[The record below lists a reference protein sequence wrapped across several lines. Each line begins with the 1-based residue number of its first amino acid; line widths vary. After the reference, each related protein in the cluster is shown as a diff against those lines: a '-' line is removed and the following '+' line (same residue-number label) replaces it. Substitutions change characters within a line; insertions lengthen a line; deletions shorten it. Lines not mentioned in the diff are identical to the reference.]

1 MTYCVAISVEQ
12 GLVFASDSR
21 TSAGPDQVSVFGKM
35 HILLEENER
44 YFVLLS
50 AGNLGTTQAV
60 RTRIRH
66 DLEFDRRPNLRT
78 AQSMAEVA
86 EYLAM
91 INSEQRRKHAEAG
104 DSSDAGMTATFI
116 LGGQIQGRT
125 PGIFLIYPEGNY
137 IRASRQTPYL
147 QIGELK
153 YGKPILDR
161 LVRPALS
168 LEDTARVALLSM
180 DASMRSNVSVG
191 PPIEVLIFDLR
202 HPVHTRHMIFGPD
215 DDYLRELGRAWQGY
229 VEKAFS
235 VLPPLPPRPAELLR
249 VVDE

>member
-1 MTYCVAISVEQ
+1 MTYCVALAVER

-21 TSAGPDQVSVFGKM
+21 TNAGPDQVSVFGKM
-35 HILLEENER
+35 HVLLEAADR
-44 YFVLLS
+44 FFVLLS

-78 AQSMAEVA
+78 VQSMAEAA
-86 EYLAM
+86 EYLGG
-91 INSEQRRKHAEAG
+91 INAEQGRKHAEGGEPDTA
-104 DSSDAGMTATFI
+104 MTATFI
-116 LGGQIQGRT
+116 LGGQIRGRA
-125 PGIFLIYPEGNY
+125 PGIFLVYSEGNY
-137 IRASRQTPYL
+137 IRASSQTPFL

-161 LVRPALS
+161 LVKPD
-168 LEDTARVALLSM
+168 LELDDAARVMLLSM
-180 DASMRSNVSVG
+180 DATMRSNVTVG
-191 PPIEVLIFDLR
+191 PPIEVLIYDPARPQL
-202 HPVHTRHMIFGPD
+202 VRHMIFGPD

>member
-21 TSAGPDQVSVFGKM
+21 TNAGPDQVSVFRKM
-35 HILLEENER
+35 HILLEEQDR
-44 YFVLLS
+44 FFLLLS

-78 AQSMAEVA
+78 VQSMAEAA
-86 EYLAM
+86 EYLGT
-91 INSEQRRKHAEAG
+91 INGEQRRKHAEGG
-104 DSSDAGMTATFI
+104 DSDVMTATFI
-116 LGGQIQGRT
+116 FGGQIKGRT
-125 PGIFLIYPEGNY
+125 PGIFLVYPEGNY
-137 IRASRQTPYL
+137 IRASSQTPYL

-161 LVRPALS
+161 LVRPGLP

-180 DASMRSNVSVG
+180 DATMRSNVTVG
-191 PPIEVLIFDLR
+191 PPIEVLSYDPRKPHL
-202 HPVHTRHMIFGPD
+202 VRHMIFGPD
-215 DDYLRELGRAWQGY
+215 DDYLRELGRSWQGY
-229 VEKAFS
+229 VEKVFS

>member
-12 GLVFASDSR
+12 GLVFVSDSR
-21 TSAGPDQVSVFGKM
+21 TNAGADQVSVFGKM
-35 HILLEENER
+35 HVLLEEQDR

-78 AQSMAEVA
+78 AQSMAAAA
-86 EYLAM
+86 EYLGA
-91 INSEQRRKHAEAG
+91 INAEQGRKHAEGGEG
-104 DSSDAGMTATFI
+104 DTVMTATFV
-116 LGGQIQGRT
+116 LGGQIQGRA

-137 IRASRQTPYL
+137 IRASKQTPYL

-161 LVRPALS
+161 LVRSGMPLD
-168 LEDTARVALLSM
+168 DTARVALLSM
-180 DASMRSNVSVG
+180 DATMRSNATVG
-191 PPIEVLIFDLR
+191 PPIEVLIYNLR
-202 HPVHTRHMIFGPD
+202 KPHIVRHMIFGPD
-215 DDYLRELGRAWQGY
+215 DDYLRELGRSWQGY
-229 VEKAFS
+229 IEKVFS
-235 VLPPLPPRPAELLR
+235 VLPALPPRPTELLR

>member
-21 TSAGPDQVSVFGKM
+21 TNAGPDQVSVFRKM
-35 HILLEENER
+35 HILLEEQDR
-44 YFVLLS
+44 FFLLLS

-78 AQSMAEVA
+78 VQSMAEAA
-86 EYLAM
+86 EYLGT
-91 INSEQRRKHAEAG
+91 INGEQRRKHAEGG
-104 DSSDAGMTATFI
+104 DSDVMTATFI
-116 LGGQIQGRT
+116 FGGQIKGRT
-125 PGIFLIYPEGNY
+125 PGIFLVYAEGNY
-137 IRASRQTPYL
+137 IRASSQTPYL

-161 LVRPALS
+161 LVRPGLP

-180 DASMRSNVSVG
+180 DATMRSNVTVG
-191 PPIEVLIFDLR
+191 PPIEVLSYDPRKPHL
-202 HPVHTRHMIFGPD
+202 VRHMIFGPD
-215 DDYLRELGRAWQGY
+215 DDYLRELGRSWQGY
-229 VEKAFS
+229 IEKVFS

>member
-1 MTYCVAISVEQ
+1 MTYCVAISVDQ

-21 TSAGPDQVSVFGKM
+21 TNAGPDQVSVFGKM
-35 HILLEENER
+35 HVLLEEQDR
-44 YFVLLS
+44 FFVLLS

-78 AQSMAEVA
+78 VQNMAEAA
-86 EYLAM
+86 EYLGG
-91 INSEQRRKHAEAG
+91 INAEQRRKHAEGGETDVA
-104 DSSDAGMTATFI
+104 MTATFI
-116 LGGQIQGRT
+116 LGGQIRGRA
-125 PGIFLIYPEGNY
+125 PGILLIYSEGNY
-137 IRASRQTPYL
+137 IRASSQTRFL

-161 LVRPALS
+161 LVKPDLP

-180 DASMRSNVSVG
+180 DATMRSNVSVG
-191 PPIEVLIFDLR
+191 APIEVLIYDVARPR
-202 HPVHTRHMIFGPD
+202 HVRHMIFGPD
-215 DDYLRELGRAWQGY
+215 DDYLRELGRSWQGY
-229 VEKAFS
+229 VERAFS

>member
-1 MTYCVAISVEQ
+1 MTYCVAIAVDQ

-21 TSAGPDQVSVFGKM
+21 TNAGPDQVSVFGKM
-35 HILLEENER
+35 HILLEEQDR
-44 YFVLLS
+44 FFVLLS

-66 DLEFDRRPNLRT
+66 DLEFDRQPNIRT
-78 AQSMAEVA
+78 VKSMAEAA
-86 EYLAM
+86 EYLGG
-91 INSEQRRKHAEAG
+91 INAEQSRKHSEG
-104 DSSDAGMTATFI
+104 SEPDVSMTARFI
-116 LGGQIQGRT
+116 LGGQIAGRP
-125 PGIFLIYPEGNY
+125 PGILLIYSEGNY
-137 IRASRQTPYL
+137 IRASTQTPFL

-161 LVRPALS
+161 LVRPEVP

-180 DASMRSNVSVG
+180 DATMRSNVTVG
-191 PPIEVLIFDLR
+191 PPIEVLIYNPCKP
-202 HPVHTRHMIFGPD
+202 HAIRHMVFGPD
-215 DDYLRELGRAWQGY
+215 DDYLRELGRSWQGY

-235 VLPPLPPRPAELLR
+235 VLPPLPPRPTELLR

>member
-1 MTYCVAISVEQ
+1 MTYCVAIAVDQ

-21 TSAGPDQVSVFGKM
+21 TNAGPDQVSVFGKM
-35 HILLEENER
+35 HVLLEESDR
-44 YFVLLS
+44 FFLLLS
-50 AGNLGTTQAV
+50 AGNLATTQAV

-66 DLEFDRRPNLRT
+66 DLEFDRTPNLR
-78 AQSMAEVA
+78 SIKNMAEAA
-86 EYLAM
+86 EYLGA
-91 INSEQRRKHAEAG
+91 INLEQRRKHAEG
-104 DSSDAGMTATFI
+104 GEPDPTMTATFI
-116 LGGQIQGRT
+116 LGGKIDGRA

-137 IRASRQTPYL
+137 IRASSQTPFL

-180 DASMRSNVSVG
+180 DATMRSNVTVG
-191 PPIEVLIFDLR
+191 PPIEVLVFDLKR
-202 HPVHTRHMIFGPD
+202 PQLVRHMIFGPD
-215 DDYLRELGRAWQGY
+215 DDYLRELGRSWQVY

-235 VLPPLPPRPAELLR
+235 ALPPLPPRPAELLR

>member
-21 TSAGPDQVSVFGKM
+21 TNAGPDQVSVFRKM
-35 HILLEENER
+35 HILLEEQDR
-44 YFVLLS
+44 FFLLLS
-50 AGNLGTTQAV
+50 AGNLATTQAV

-78 AQSMAEVA
+78 VQSMAEAA
-86 EYLAM
+86 EYLGA
-91 INSEQRRKHAEAG
+91 INAEQRRKHAEGG
-104 DSSDAGMTATFI
+104 DSDVTMTATFI
-116 LGGQIQGRT
+116 FGGQIKGRS
-125 PGIFLIYPEGNY
+125 PGIFLVYPEGNY
-137 IRASRQTPYL
+137 IRASSQTPYL
-147 QIGELK
+147 PIGELK

-161 LVRPALS
+161 LVRPGLA

-180 DASMRSNVSVG
+180 DATMRSNVTVG
-191 PPIEVLIFDLR
+191 PPIEVLIYDPRKPHL
-202 HPVHTRHMIFGPD
+202 VRHMVFGPD
-215 DDYLRELGRAWQGY
+215 DDYLRELGRSWQGY
-229 VEKAFS
+229 VEKVFS

>member
-1 MTYCVAISVEQ
+1 MTYCVALSVDR

-21 TSAGPDQVSVFGKM
+21 TNAGPDQVSVFGKM
-35 HILLEENER
+35 HVLLEAPDR
-44 YFVLLS
+44 FFVLLS

-78 AQSMAEVA
+78 VPSMAEAA
-86 EYLAM
+86 EYLAG
-91 INSEQRRKHAEAG
+91 INAEQRRKHAEG
-104 DSSDAGMTATFI
+104 GESDASMTATFI
-116 LGGQIQGRT
+116 LGGQIRGRA
-125 PGIFLIYPEGNY
+125 PGIFLVYPEGNY
-137 IRASRQTPYL
+137 IRASSQTPFL

-161 LVRPALS
+161 LVKPG
-168 LEDTARVALLSM
+168 LELDDAARVMLLSM
-180 DASMRSNVSVG
+180 DATMRSNVTVG
-191 PPIEVLIFDLR
+191 PPIEMLIYDPQRPQL
-202 HPVHTRHMIFGPD
+202 VRHMIFGPD

>member
-21 TSAGPDQVSVFGKM
+21 TNAGPDQVSVFRKM
-35 HILLEENER
+35 HILLEEQER
-44 YFVLLS
+44 FFVLLS
-50 AGNLGTTQAV
+50 AGNLATTQAV

-78 AQSMAEVA
+78 VQSMAEAA
-86 EYLAM
+86 EYLGG
-91 INSEQRRKHAEAG
+91 INAEQRRKHAEG
-104 DSSDAGMTATFI
+104 GETDVSMTATF
-116 LGGQIQGRT
+116 LFGGQITGRS
-125 PGIFLIYPEGNY
+125 PGIFLIYSEGNY
-137 IRASRQTPYL
+137 IRASSQTPFL

-161 LVRPALS
+161 LVRPGLS
-168 LEDTARVALLSM
+168 LDDTARVALLSM
-180 DASMRSNVSVG
+180 DATMRSNVTVG
-191 PPIEVLIFDLR
+191 PPIEVLVYDPRKPKLL
-202 HPVHTRHMIFGPD
+202 RHMIFGPD
-215 DDYLRELGRAWQGY
+215 DDYLRELGRSWQGY

-235 VLPPLPPRPAELLR
+235 ALPPLPPRPAELLR

>member
-1 MTYCVAISVEQ
+1 MTYCVALSVDR

-21 TSAGPDQVSVFGKM
+21 TNAGPDQVSVFGKM
-35 HILLEENER
+35 HVLLDAPDR
-44 YFVLLS
+44 FFVLLS

-66 DLEFDRRPNLRT
+66 DLEFDRKPNLRT
-78 AQSMAEVA
+78 LQSMAEAA
-86 EYLAM
+86 EYLGAV
-91 INSEQRRKHAEAG
+91 NAEQRRKHAEG
-104 DSSDAGMTATFI
+104 SENDGGMTATFI
-116 LGGQIQGRT
+116 LGGQICGRAA
-125 PGIFLIYPEGNY
+125 GIFLVYPEGNY
-137 IRASRQTPYL
+137 IRASSQTPFL

-161 LVRPALS
+161 LVKPGLE
-168 LEDTARVALLSM
+168 LEDAARVVLLSM
-180 DASMRSNVSVG
+180 DATMRSNVTVG
-191 PPIEVLIFDLR
+191 PPIEVLIYDPERPQL
-202 HPVHTRHMIFGPD
+202 VRHMIFGPE

>member
-21 TSAGPDQVSVFGKM
+21 TNAGPDQVSVFRKM
-35 HILLEENER
+35 HILLEEQDR
-44 YFVLLS
+44 FFVLLS
-50 AGNLGTTQAV
+50 AGNLATTQAV

-78 AQSMAEVA
+78 VQSMAEAA
-86 EYLAM
+86 EYLGT
-91 INSEQRRKHAEAG
+91 INGEQRRKHAEGG
-104 DSSDAGMTATFI
+104 DSDVTMTATFI
-116 LGGQIQGRT
+116 FGGQIKGRT
-125 PGIFLIYPEGNY
+125 PGIFLVYPEGNY
-137 IRASRQTPYL
+137 IRASSQTPYL

-161 LVRPALS
+161 LIRPGLL

-180 DASMRSNVSVG
+180 DATMRSNVTVG
-191 PPIEVLIFDLR
+191 PPIEVLIYDPLR
-202 HPVHTRHMIFGPD
+202 PHLVRHMIFGPD
-215 DDYLRELGRAWQGY
+215 DDYLRELGRSWQGY
-229 VEKAFS
+229 VEKVFS

>member
-1 MTYCVAISVEQ
+1 MTYCVALSVER

-21 TSAGPDQVSVFGKM
+21 TNAGPDQVSVFGKM
-35 HILLEENER
+35 HVLLETQER
-44 YFVLLS
+44 FFVLLS

-66 DLEFDRRPNLRT
+66 DLEFDRHPNLRT
-78 AQSMAEVA
+78 VQSMAEAA
-86 EYLAM
+86 EYLGA
-91 INSEQRRKHAEAG
+91 INAEQRRKHAEG
-104 DSSDAGMTATFI
+104 GESDTTMTATFI
-116 LGGQIQGRT
+116 LGGQIRGRA
-125 PGIFLIYPEGNY
+125 PGIFLVYAEGNY
-137 IRASRQTPYL
+137 IRASSQTPFL

-161 LVRPALS
+161 LVKPGLE
-168 LEDTARVALLSM
+168 LEDATRVMLLSM
-180 DASMRSNVSVG
+180 DATMRSNVTVG
-191 PPIEVLIFDLR
+191 PPIEVLIYDPERPQL
-202 HPVHTRHMIFGPD
+202 VRHMIFGPE

>member
-1 MTYCVAISVEQ
+1 MTYCVAIAVAQ

-21 TSAGPDQVSVFGKM
+21 TNAGPDQVSVFGKM
-35 HILLEENER
+35 HVVVEEPER
-44 YFVLLS
+44 FFVLLS

-78 AQSMAEVA
+78 VPSMAEAA
-86 EYLAM
+86 EYLGA
-91 INSEQRRKHAEAG
+91 INAEQRRKHAEG
-104 DSSDAGMTATFI
+104 SEPDAGMTATFI
-116 LGGQIQGRT
+116 LGGQIRGRP
-125 PGIFLIYPEGNY
+125 PGILLIYPEGNY
-137 IRASRQTPYL
+137 IRASSQTSFL

-161 LVRPALS
+161 LIRPNLP

-180 DASMRSNVSVG
+180 DATMRSNVTVG
-191 PPIEVLIFDLR
+191 APIEVLIYDPSRPHL
-202 HPVHTRHMIFGPD
+202 VRHMVFGPE
-215 DDYLRELGRAWQGY
+215 DDYLRALGHSWQGHI
-229 VEKAFS
+229 EKVFS
-235 VLPPLPPRPAELLR
+235 VLPALPPRPTGLLR

>member
-1 MTYCVAISVEQ
+1 MTYCVAISVDQ

-21 TSAGPDQVSVFGKM
+21 TNAGPDQVSVFGKM
-35 HILLEENER
+35 HVLLEEQDR
-44 YFVLLS
+44 FFVLLS

-78 AQSMAEVA
+78 VQSMAEAA
-86 EYLAM
+86 EYLGA
-91 INSEQRRKHAEAG
+91 INAEQRRKHTEGGETDVA
-104 DSSDAGMTATFI
+104 MTATFV
-116 LGGQIQGRT
+116 LGGQIRGRP
-125 PGIFLIYPEGNY
+125 PGILLIYSEGNY
-137 IRASRQTPYL
+137 IRASSQTRFL

-161 LVRPALS
+161 LVKPDLP

-180 DASMRSNVSVG
+180 DATMRSNVSVG
-191 PPIEVLIFDLR
+191 APIEVLIYDVARPR
-202 HPVHTRHMIFGPD
+202 HVRHMIFGPD
-215 DDYLRELGRAWQGY
+215 DDYLRELGRSWQGY
-229 VEKAFS
+229 VERAFS

>member
-21 TSAGPDQVSVFGKM
+21 TNAGPDQVSVFRKM
-35 HILLEENER
+35 HILLEEQDR
-44 YFVLLS
+44 FFLLLS

-78 AQSMAEVA
+78 VQSMAEAA
-86 EYLAM
+86 EYLGT
-91 INSEQRRKHAEAG
+91 INGEQRRKHAEGG
-104 DSSDAGMTATFI
+104 DSDVMTATFI
-116 LGGQIQGRT
+116 FGGQIKGRT
-125 PGIFLIYPEGNY
+125 PGIFLVYPEGNY
-137 IRASRQTPYL
+137 IRASSQTPYL

-161 LVRPALS
+161 LVRPGLP

-180 DASMRSNVSVG
+180 DATMRSNVTVG
-191 PPIEVLIFDLR
+191 PPIEVLSYDPHKPHL
-202 HPVHTRHMIFGPD
+202 VRHMIFGPD
-215 DDYLRELGRAWQGY
+215 DDYLRELGRSWQGY
-229 VEKAFS
+229 VEKVFS